1 MAAGRYSF
9 IIEQGAT
16 VDFEVVYNAG
26 DCTPI
31 DLDGY
36 TARMSIRQSQNR
48 DSQLYITLSSS
59 LGLCGTGL
67 NLSGS
72 VSAQG
77 YPKPL
82 TSGSIGVYI
91 SAFSSSQLTFNEGY
105 YDLELMSGS
114 GNCMTVTR
122 LLMGQV
128 RLSDEV
134 TTGQPF

>member
-1 MAAGRYSF
+1 MF
-9 IIEQGAT
+9 IFPPKGGQVSLEGVALFIET
-16 VDFEVVYNAG
+16 
-26 DCTPI
+26 
-31 DLDGY
+31 
-36 TARMSIRQSQNR
+36 RQSQNR

-105 YDLELMSGS
+105 YGLELMSGS

>member
-31 DLDGY
+31 DLEGY
-36 TARMSIRQSQNR
+36 SARMSIRQSQNR
-48 DSQLYITLSSS
+48 SSQLYITLSSS
-59 LGLCGTGL
+59 LGSCGTGL

-128 RLSDEV
+128 KLSDEV